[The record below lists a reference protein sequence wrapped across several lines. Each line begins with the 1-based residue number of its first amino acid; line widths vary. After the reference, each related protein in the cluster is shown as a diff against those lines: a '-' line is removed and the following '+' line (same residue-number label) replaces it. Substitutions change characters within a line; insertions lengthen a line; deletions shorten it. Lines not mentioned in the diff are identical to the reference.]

1 MSRIARR
8 AGAAHTE
15 AEAAWRLLVELVME
29 TRGEW
34 RRKVT
39 EATGLP
45 FSRARALW
53 RLERGPLSL
62 AELAHDMSIDA
73 PAATVLIN
81 ALESR
86 GLVKRKA
93 HPTDRRA
100 KQVSLTPAGQRM
112 VEAVAN
118 ITDRP
123 PSSLTD
129 LPPAELAALHRTLGK
144 IVSPARLAPA
154 QGTGTTARRRAAQ
167 ARRGS
172 RIA

>member
-1 MSRIARR
+1 MSRTARY
-8 AGAAHTE
+8 GGLGKTE

-34 RRKVT
+34 RRKVS

-45 FSRARALW
+45 FSHARALW
-53 RLERGPLSL
+53 RLERGPRSL
-62 AELAHDMSIDA
+62 TELAQDMVIDA

-100 KQVSLTPAGQRM
+100 KQVSLTAAGRRM
-112 VEAVAN
+112 LAVVAN
-118 ITDRP
+118 ITDQP
-123 PSSLTD
+123 PSSLTG
-129 LPPAELAALHRTLGK
+129 LPRAELAALHRTLEK
-144 IVSPARLAPA
+144 IVSPASASK
-154 QGTGTTARRRAAQ
+154 G
-167 ARRGS
+167 
-172 RIA
+172 

>member
-1 MSRIARR
+1 MSRTARY
-8 AGAAHTE
+8 GAAGRTE
-15 AEAAWRLLVELVME
+15 AEAAWRLLVELAME

-62 AELAHDMSIDA
+62 VELAHDMGIDA

-86 GLVKRKA
+86 GLVKRKP
-93 HPTDRRA
+93 HPTDRRT
-100 KQVSLTPAGQRM
+100 KQVSLTAAGRRM
-112 VEAVAN
+112 LAMVAN
-118 ITDRP
+118 VTDRP
-123 PSSLTD
+123 PSALTD
-129 LPPAELAALHRTLGK
+129 LPKGELAALRRTLGK
-144 IVSPARLAPA
+144 IVSRPAGKA
-154 QGTGTTARRRAAQ
+154 G
-167 ARRGS
+167 
-172 RIA
+172 